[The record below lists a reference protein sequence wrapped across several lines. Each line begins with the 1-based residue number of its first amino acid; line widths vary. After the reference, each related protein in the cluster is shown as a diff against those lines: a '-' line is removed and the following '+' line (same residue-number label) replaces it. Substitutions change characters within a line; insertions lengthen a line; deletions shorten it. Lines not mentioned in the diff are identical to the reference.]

1 MSARIAERV
10 TVECTSACRTIL
22 RSSLLVVFLVA
33 PDPVF
38 RAWVPS
44 RVHCSQQFL
53 TAHSERSTWPATR
66 HFDQPAV
73 FIPMIR
79 SLSILLNCEKC
90 LLAHLPGMFR
100 LPKSSYNR
108 RDVHARYRT
117 AAYQHVVCRF
127 NERFI
132 LSLTKCSNCL
142 FVDDKLNILPIH
154 SSSMN
159 LKPVPPKSLNDPKT
173 PEEQKLFDLK
183 ASFDGTQPMHVLV
196 KKCKTLDQAEAV
208 MKFIDSLSEKTLRST
223 VTLTSGRGRG
233 KSAALGLAVAAA
245 IAFKYPNIAVTSPH
259 PDNLKTFFTFLL
271 EGLDALGYEKATDF
285 EEIRSS
291 IPEHNKAIIQI
302 NVTGKLKQRVRYIQ
316 PNSTKLDNLELLV
329 IDEAAAIPLPYVK
342 ALMGPYLIFLAST
355 INGYEGTGRSLSLKL
370 ISQLRKQSNAI
381 GENKSRRSI
390 TGRIL
395 HELTLDESIRYKK
408 GDKVEEWLNNVLCLN
423 ATIPPVTRSSSPSLE
438 ESILVASHYKN
449 SPNDLQMMSD
459 APAHNVFCLCA
470 SQEEK
475 ASKGKHTVLPEILCV
490 LQVCLEGKLTE
501 KSVKHELRRG
511 KRGAGDLIPWIV
523 SQEFSQDDFPSL
535 SGARIIR
542 IATHPEYQGKGYGLL
557 ALKLLQDFYEGKFYL
572 NEDLSSEFMD
582 PVVYND
588 VEMTDDVLEE
598 KFESQSSLPTL
609 FPPLNKL
616 KPEVLDYLGVSYG
629 LSEQLL
635 RFWQRA
641 LFYPVYLSF
650 IPNKLTGEH
659 SCIMLKQL
667 AGSTTKS
674 IWLPSFSTDF
684 CWKLIE
690 SILWLK
696 LEVGLAFNL
705 VSQDNLTVENQ
716 GLSRLEILN
725 HLDEE
730 ALSNLKEFCTNPTF
744 GFPLKE
750 NVVISSKFY
759 FTHRLNDVQLT
770 KTEAMVLLSYGILR
784 KPFEVV
790 AENLKMCSDKVGI
803 IFQDG
808 DRFNSC
814 QVIYSQFGLAI
825 HQNNHQARRRF
836 VEWAQNEIA
845 VVPDFHKRIL
855 FSDEAHF
862 WLNGYVTKQN
872 CRIWREANPQ
882 VYVETPLHPEKLT
895 VWCALWAGGI
905 IGPYFFKNDEGHNV
919 TVNGDRY
926 RAM

>member
-1 MSARIAERV
+1 MVRKKLDNRIRVLIENCVNLHHRSLFVIVGEKARNNIPILHEILSKAEVRARPSV
-10 TVECTSACRTIL
+10 LWCYKKDLGFSSNKRKQKKLKKALATANKHDLDEFDSIEYFISSTNIRYCYYSETHSIMGQTFGMAILQDFEALTPNLLARTVETVEGGGVIL
-22 RSSLLVVFLVA
+22 
-33 PDPVF
+33 
-38 RAWVPS
+38 
-44 RVHCSQQFL
+44 
-53 TAHSERSTWPATR
+53 
-66 HFDQPAV
+66 
-73 FIPMIR
+73 
-79 SLSILLNCEKC
+79 ILLQTITSIKQ
-90 LLAHLPGMFR
+90 LYTMAM
-100 LPKSSYNR
+100 
-108 RDVHARYRT
+108 DVHARYRT
-117 AAYQHVVCRF
+117 EAYQHVVCRF

-132 LSLTKCSNCL
+132 LSLSKCSNCL
-142 FVDDKLNILPIH
+142 FLDDKLNILPIH

-159 LKPVPPKSLNDPKT
+159 LKPVPAKSLNDPKT
-173 PEEQKLFDLK
+173 LEEQKLLDLK

-196 KKCKTLDQAEAV
+196 KKCKTFDQAEAV

-259 PDNLKTFFTFLL
+259 PENLKTFFTFLL

-302 NVTGKLKQRVRYIQ
+302 NVMGKLKQRVRYIQ

-329 IDEAAAIPLPYVK
+329 IDEAAAIPLPFVK

-370 ISQLRKQSNAI
+370 ISQLRKQSNENTAT

-423 ATIPPVTRSSSPSLE
+423 ATIPPVTRSSSPSHDECKLYYVNRDTLFSYHKDAE
-438 ESILVASHYKN
+438 KFLQNLVAILVASHYKN

-470 SQEEK
+470 PQEEK

-744 GFPLKE
+744 GFPPKE
-750 NVVISSKFY
+750 NIVISSKFY
-759 FTHRLNDVQLT
+759 FTHRLNDVQLN

-790 AENLKMCSDKVGI
+790 AENLKMCPDKVKENFMTGFKKI
-803 IFQDG
+803 AFHVV
-808 DRFNSC
+808 N
-814 QVIYSQFGLAI
+814 IYE
-825 HQNNHQARRRF
+825 N
-836 VEWAQNEIA
+836 
-845 VVPDFHKRIL
+845 
-855 FSDEAHF
+855 
-862 WLNGYVTKQN
+862 
-872 CRIWREANPQ
+872 
-882 VYVETPLHPEKLT
+882 
-895 VWCALWAGGI
+895 
-905 IGPYFFKNDEGHNV
+905 
-919 TVNGDRY
+919 
-926 RAM
+926 